1 MEAIRY
7 LELLR
12 EEGDRVAA
20 LPADA
25 LGLPVPTL
33 TDWSVERVVRHLGKI
48 HRWVAATLAAGPD
61 ADVAA
66 TAAGLT
72 GLPKGPDCLPA
83 YREALD
89 EVLTEMGRHDPH
101 ETVAT
106 FTGVGTAAFW
116 MRRQAHEV
124 AVHRI
129 DAGDAIHAAG
139 GPAPD
144 PLAVDGAADAVDEWA
159 HVFLAHRWMTGS
171 GTVPAEL
178 VGRSVH
184 VHGTDDPAPV
194 DGAEWLFTFAEN
206 RVEVV
211 ATHAKGDVAL
221 RGPAADLLLVLWR
234 RRPLTILDVV
244 GDRTVA
250 AHLVDAVRF

>member
-1 MEAIRY
+1 MEAIRH

-12 EEGDRVAA
+12 EEGDRVAD
-20 LPADA
+20 LPADT
-25 LGLPVPTL
+25 LHLPVPTL
-33 TDWSVERVVRHLGKI
+33 PDWSVERVVRHLGKI

-66 TAAGLT
+66 TASGLPSM
-72 GLPKGPDCLPA
+72 PKGPDCLPA

-89 EVLTEMGRHDPH
+89 HVLVELSRHDPD
-101 ETVAT
+101 EAVAT
-106 FTGVGTAAFW
+106 FVGVGTAGFW

-129 DAGDAIHAAG
+129 DAADAIYAAG
-139 GPAPD
+139 GPTPD
-144 PLAVDGAADAVDEWA
+144 SLAVDGAVDAIDEWA
-159 HVFLAHRWMTGS
+159 HVFLANRWTATAGNI
-171 GTVPAEL
+171 PAEL

-194 DGAEWLFTFAEN
+194 DGAEWLFTFGED
-206 RVEVV
+206 RVDVV
-211 ATHAKGDVAL
+211 PTHAKGDVAL

-234 RRPLTILDVV
+234 RRPLEMLDVV
-244 GDRTVA
+244 GDRSVA
-250 AHLVDAVRF
+250 EHLIDAVRF